1 MVKDGVLGVV
11 GDVLGD
17 QALHGGYHGHV
28 VVGVGLG
35 DQGVYL
41 AAHIG
46 PVIFTDTGD
55 ADLFVERRLRRLR
68 LAQDLLVELL
78 PVPQAGVLDLHALR
92 PAQLDH
98 ATRQVGDAHRLA
110 HVEDEDLAAL
120 ALRAGLKDQLAGLWD
135 QHEVPYDVGVRHRH
149 RAAGLDLALEN
160 RNHGA
165 VGA

>member
-98 ATRQVGDAHRLA
+98 ATRQVGDADGLA
-110 HVEDEDLAAL
+110 HVEDKDLAAL
-120 ALRAGLKDQLAGLWD
+120 ALRAGLKDKLAGLWD
-135 QHEVPYDVGVRHRH
+135 QHEVPYDVGISDGH

-160 RNHGA
+160 RDHGA
-165 VGA
+165 IRA

>member
-55 ADLFVERRLRRLR
+55 ASSARRSWPTFRSNT
-68 LAQDLLVELL
+68 AF
-78 PVPQAGVLDLHALR
+78 
-92 PAQLDH
+92 
-98 ATRQVGDAHRLA
+98 
-110 HVEDEDLAAL
+110 AAS
-120 ALRAGLKDQLAGLWD
+120 
-135 QHEVPYDVGVRHRH
+135 
-149 RAAGLDLALEN
+149 
-160 RNHGA
+160 
-165 VGA
+165 